1 MFKKLLSAI
10 LCFILI
16 FSLTACNISFQLP
29 VNQNE
34 STPNTQSSSA
44 NQTTN
49 SSTQSSNNDNKK
61 PNNNTSNSAPV
72 EKPSNGQSNENKV
85 NSPTIEVPI
94 VPDTSHTPVLKENYY
109 QYASLTQTEKNIYND
124 ICAAIEATQNVIN
137 LSKYRINYNKMWGIY
152 QKVIADNP
160 QYFWVS
166 KFIEYTHLNQNG
178 KDTIID
184 LILYYTDGE
193 VTDIIKDNK
202 LTTVASRDKINAQI
216 NQVNLWVEAML
227 ATIPSSYTDV
237 EKEYLIH
244 NFIVNSV
251 TYDHSAVGQELSRT
265 NYSRIYD
272 MYGAAIN
279 KKAVCEGYSR
289 LFQYLCYQVGINSA
303 IIHGTSENQAHAW
316 NAVML
321 NSNWYHI
328 DLTWNDGMEGDI
340 PLYDYFNL
348 TTEEICLDHII
359 EYEEL
364 AVPTANSTEYSFTN
378 TFGMKLERL
387 MGSPLNYQNAIDYAV
402 KFNTPYLYVMVN
414 TEGISGAYSNYLMT
428 YFFSP
433 NSDLQKYIRS
443 KGYNLRFDQSKIT
456 YTDTC
461 IFIKRK

>member
-1 MFKKLLSAI
+1 MFKRLL
-10 LCFILI
+10 LI
-16 FSLTACNISFQLP
+16 FVCLALVLSLTACSISFKLP
-29 VNQNE
+29 VIQNE
-34 STPNTQSSSA
+34 SAPNSQNTTTNNSSDISGGNTNQKPNGSSSTPAPKPKPNQNTQSSIS
-44 NQTTN
+44 
-49 SSTQSSNNDNKK
+49 
-61 PNNNTSNSAPV
+61 
-72 EKPSNGQSNENKV
+72 
-85 NSPTIEVPI
+85 SPTIEAPAL
-94 VPDTSHTPVLKENYY
+94 PNTNHTPVLKEKYY

-137 LSKYRINYNKMWGIY
+137 LSKYHIDYNKMWGIY

-193 VTDIIKDNK
+193 ITDNIKNNK

-227 ATIPSSYTDV
+227 ATIPSSYTDI

-244 NFIVNSV
+244 NLIVNSV

-272 MYGAAIN
+272 IYGAAIN

-316 NAVML
+316 NAVRL
-321 NSNWYHI
+321 NGNWYHV
-328 DLTWNDGMEGDI
+328 DLTWNDGMDGDI

-348 TTEEICLDHII
+348 TTEEICFDHII
-359 EYEEL
+359 EEEEL

-387 MGSPLNYQNAIDYAV
+387 MGAPLNYQNAIDYAV

-414 TEGISGAYSNYLMT
+414 MQNTNHGLSNYLMG
-428 YFFSP
+428 YFF
-433 NSDLQKYIRS
+433 NSNSEVQRYIKS
-443 KGYNLRFDQSKIT
+443 KGYNLRFDESKIT